1 MEEKRNQMETLFNAE
16 IRGQKYGTWG
26 SGMPDYMLGFELE
39 EMNGVTSLHI
49 QLFLYKGNI
58 MTQRIPWDI
67 YEAVIM
73 LNALISLYNGDIS
86 RKEAIE
92 SVSSELCERARAKGI
107 EVDEFFRN
115 TNGIKLQ
122 MSI

>member
-1 MEEKRNQMETLFNAE
+1 
-16 IRGQKYGTWG
+16 
-26 SGMPDYMLGFELE
+26 
-39 EMNGVTSLHI
+39 MNGGTSLHI

>member
-1 MEEKRNQMETLFNAE
+1 
-16 IRGQKYGTWG
+16 
-26 SGMPDYMLGFELE
+26 
-39 EMNGVTSLHI
+39 
-49 QLFLYKGNI
+49 
-58 MTQRIPWDI
+58 
-67 YEAVIM
+67 M

-122 MSI
+122 MLI